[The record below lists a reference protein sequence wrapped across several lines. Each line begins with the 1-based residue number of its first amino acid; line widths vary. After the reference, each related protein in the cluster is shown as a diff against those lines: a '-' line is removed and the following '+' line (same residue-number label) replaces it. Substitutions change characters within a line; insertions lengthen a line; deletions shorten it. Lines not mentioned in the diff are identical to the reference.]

1 MSVILAKLPQKPRRT
16 PVAYLLAIPPLGWFG
31 LHKFYL
37 RKPFLG
43 VLYFFTAGLFIVGWL
58 YDLVTMSD
66 QVAAF
71 NHKHQTE
78 PSMEEILEMEI
89 DDLEDALELAHAEL
103 ERHRNSGSEVE
114 ALRHRIAELE
124 HQLRTHNE
132 RA

>member
-1 MSVILAKLPQKPRRT
+1 MGVILAKLPQKPRRT
-16 PVAYLLAIPPLGWFG
+16 PVAYMLAIPPLGWFG

-37 RKPFLG
+37 RKPVLG

-89 DDLEDALELAHAEL
+89 DDLEEALELAHAEL
-103 ERHRNSGSEVE
+103 ERHRSSDSEVDV
-114 ALRHRIAELE
+114 LRHRIAELE
-124 HQLRTHNE
+124 NQLRTHNE